1 MQKFVTHLNTVGKL
15 FQIIIPFV
23 LVIFW
28 GLWSDRHH
36 LRKPLIV
43 IPLFGE
49 VLKNVCLV
57 LCVYFD
63 KSTAEM
69 AFLAENF
76 FPLVFGNWIIIIMG
90 VFSHIIDTTTVET
103 RTMKVAF
110 NNIFVTLGDPIG
122 SALSGVLLR

>member
-1 MQKFVTHLNTVGKL
+1 MGKL
-15 FQIIIPFV
+15 FQIVIPFV

-36 LRKPLIV
+36 LRKPLII

-49 VLKNVCLV
+49 VLKNICLI
-57 LCVYFD
+57 LCVYFEN
-63 KSTAEM
+63 SNAEM
-69 AFLAENF
+69 AFMVENI
-76 FPLVFGNWIIIIMG
+76 FPLVFGNWIVIVMG
-90 VFSHIIDTTTVET
+90 VFSHIMDTTTVEN

-110 NNIFVTLGDPIG
+110 NNVFVTLGDPIG